1 MALCE
6 LDSFVLKFKNLW
18 QAGRNANL
26 TIKTI
31 GGKVEANLSVEL
43 GDAPVLP
50 IHFKYKKSSPSRQR
64 RRDRRAAAR
73 STANI
78 VEGATESQSITEE
91 VVGSDAEQIANHNLP
106 NANEKENEEELMKLR
121 DALSKRDIDVCR
133 ATSAY
138 IEVLEKMDELQKE
151 NRLIKKEN
159 EALKLTNVEKVN
171 FNGDEE
177 RDKILDA
184 MKKNKFGKCEFVG
197 KIKHIMRSKN
207 M

>member
-50 IHFKYKKSSPSRQR
+50 IHFKYKKSSLSRQR

-121 DALSKRDIDVCR
+121 DALSKIDIDVCR
-133 ATSAY
+133 ATSA
-138 IEVLEKMDELQKE
+138 
-151 NRLIKKEN
+151 
-159 EALKLTNVEKVN
+159 
-171 FNGDEE
+171 
-177 RDKILDA
+177 
-184 MKKNKFGKCEFVG
+184 
-197 KIKHIMRSKN
+197 
-207 M
+207 